1 MIMSKKNYDKY
12 VKQHQKRVQKM
23 KARNERFEQKQRADE
38 EERIN
43 RIIELKNS
51 GDKLGLAK
59 ELRKMNKR
67 INERFRQIER
77 RDGHPENTTAYRYAM
92 QETGQVKPR
101 YTESLNKLLSQDINT
116 LFKSSMDISR
126 KLGSKSASLRGLNLI
141 TENRVSG
148 AIEGIKTQLGIDIED
163 TKEFRRFL
171 EENVNE
177 MIDNDIGS
185 DVIFELFSMAM
196 HKERGIE
203 TLDKMWKA
211 YSQRGERIDTIA
223 MKKWL
228 K

>member
-1 MIMSKKNYDKY
+1 MSKKNYDKY
-12 VKQHQKRVQKM
+12 VKQHQKM
-23 KARNERFEQKQRADE
+23 KERNESFEQKQRADE

-92 QETGQVKPR
+92 QELGHIKPR
-101 YTESLNKLLSQDINT
+101 YTESLDKLLSQDINT

-126 KLGSKSASLRGLNLI
+126 KLGSKSASLRGLKMI

-148 AIEGIKTQLGIDIED
+148 AIEGIKTKLGIDIED
-163 TKEFRRFL
+163 SKEFRKFL

-203 TLDKMWKA
+203 TLDKMWKE

>member
-1 MIMSKKNYDKY
+1 MKKK
-12 VKQHQKRVQKM
+12 KSMTKRIEK
-23 KARNERFEQKQRADE
+23 FEQKQRAKQ
-38 EERIN
+38 EERTN
-43 RIIELKNS
+43 RIIELKRE
-51 GDKLGLAK
+51 GDKEALAR
-59 ELRKMNKR
+59 EVRLMNKR
-67 INERFRQIER
+67 LNERFRQIER
-77 RDGHPENTTAYRYAM
+77 KNKNPEKTTAYMYA
-92 QETGQVKPR
+92 QRELGTEKPR
-101 YTESLNKLLSQDINT
+101 YTESMNKIME
-116 LFKSSMDISR
+116 MDIDTLYESALGVSR
-126 KLGSKSASLRGLNLI
+126 KLGSKSTSLLGLKYIN
-141 TENRVSG
+141 ENRVQG

-163 TKEFRRFL
+163 TKEFRIFL

>member
-1 MIMSKKNYDKY
+1 MSKKNYDKV
-12 VKQHQKRVQKM
+12 VKAEQKRRQKM
-23 KARNERFEQKQRADE
+23 KARNERFEVN
-38 EERIN
+38 ERIKEEKRLN
-43 RIIELKNS
+43 RIVQLKNK
-51 GDKLGLAK
+51 GDKLGLAQ

-92 QETGQVKPR
+92 HELGRVRPR

-126 KLGSKSASLRGLNLI
+126 KLGSKSSSLRGLNLI

-148 AIEGIKTQLGIDIED
+148 AIAGIKTNLGIDIED
-163 TKEFRRFL
+163 SAEFRRFL

-177 MIDNDIGS
+177 MVDNNIGS
-185 DVIFELFSMAM
+185 DVIFEMFSMAM
-196 HKERGIE
+196 HKEKGIE
-203 TLDKMWKA
+203 TLDKLWKE
-211 YSQRGERIDTIA
+211 YQSRGERIDTIE
-223 MKKWL
+223 MKNWL

>member
-1 MIMSKKNYDKY
+1 MSKKNYDKA
-12 VKQHQKRVQKM
+12 VKQQQKRRQKM
-23 KARNERFEQKQRADE
+23 NARNERFELNERIKED
-38 EERIN
+38 ERIN
-43 RIIELKNS
+43 RIIELKKS

-92 QETGQVKPR
+92 QELGHIKPR

-126 KLGSKSASLRGLNLI
+126 KLGSKSASLRGLKLI
-141 TENRVSG
+141 SENRVSG

-163 TKEFRRFL
+163 SAEFRRFL
-171 EENVNE
+171 DENVNE
-177 MIDNDIGS
+177 MIDNNIGS

-196 HKERGIE
+196 HKEKGIE
-203 TLDKMWKA
+203 TLDKMWKE
-211 YSQRGERIDTIA
+211 YVSRGERIDTIE
-223 MKKWL
+223 MKNWL

>member
-1 MIMSKKNYDKY
+1 MSKKNYDKY
-12 VKQHQKRVQKM
+12 VKQHQKRIQKM

-92 QETGQVKPR
+92 QELGHIKPR

-126 KLGSKSASLRGLNLI
+126 KLGSKSASLRGLNMI

-148 AIEGIKTQLGIDIED
+148 AIEGIKTKLGIDIED
-163 TKEFRRFL
+163 TNEFRIFL

-177 MIDNDIGS
+177 MIDNNIGS

-203 TLDKMWKA
+203 TLDKMWKE

-223 MKKWL
+223 MKNWL

>member
-1 MIMSKKNYDKY
+1 MSKKNYDKY
-12 VKQHQKRVQKM
+12 VKQHNKRIQKM
-23 KARNERFEQKQRADE
+23 KERNERFEQKLRADE

-43 RIIELKNS
+43 RIIELKNR

-92 QETGQVKPR
+92 QELGHIKPR

-126 KLGSKSASLRGLNLI
+126 KLGSKSASLRGINMI

-148 AIEGIKTQLGIDIED
+148 AIEGIKTQLGIEIED
-163 TKEFRRFL
+163 TKDFRRFL

-185 DVIFELFSMAM
+185 DVIFEMFSMAM
-196 HKERGIE
+196 KKERGIE

>member
-1 MIMSKKNYDKY
+1 MSKKNYDKY
-12 VKQHQKRVQKM
+12 VKKNQKRIQKM
-23 KARNERFEQKQRADE
+23 KERNERFEQKQREDE

-43 RIIELKNS
+43 RIIELKNND
-51 GDKLGLAK
+51 DKLGLAK

-92 QETGQVKPR
+92 QELGHIKPR

-126 KLGSKSASLRGLNLI
+126 KLGSKSASLRGLNMI

-148 AIEGIKTQLGIDIED
+148 AIEGIKTKLGIDIED
-163 TKEFRRFL
+163 TKEFRTFL

-196 HKERGIE
+196 HKQKGIE
-203 TLDKMWKA
+203 TLDKMWKE

-223 MKKWL
+223 MKNWL